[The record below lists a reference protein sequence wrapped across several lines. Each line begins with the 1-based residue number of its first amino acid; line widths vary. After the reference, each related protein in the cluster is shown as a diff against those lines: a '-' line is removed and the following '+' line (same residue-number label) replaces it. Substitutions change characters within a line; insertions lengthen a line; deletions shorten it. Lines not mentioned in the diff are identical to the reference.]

1 MLAGKPPYNGL
12 KEEEIFGRIKIAE
25 NRVKDAYI
33 RREESKKLSPEAMN
47 FLTRLLNPDPNER
60 ITAAEALEDPWLR
73 ET

>member
-1 MLAGKPPYNGL
+1 MLAGKPPYNGN

-25 NRVKDAYI
+25 NRVKEAYI
-33 RREESKKLSPEAMN
+33 EQKLTPEAMN

-60 ITAAEALEDPWLR
+60 ITAAEALEDPWLL